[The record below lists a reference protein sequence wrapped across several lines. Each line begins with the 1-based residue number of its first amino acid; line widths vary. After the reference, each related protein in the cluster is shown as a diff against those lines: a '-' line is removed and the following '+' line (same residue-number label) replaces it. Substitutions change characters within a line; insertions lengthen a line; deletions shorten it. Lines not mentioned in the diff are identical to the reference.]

1 VTRAFVA
8 ISIGGEATI
17 TVGITGRSYLNLIEF
32 GRVADIGIRVGG
44 PFVSNRVR
52 IEGELCIGDYLCR
65 FTDRLLQSIVI
76 QCDFTFDALRR
87 LRGLRWFW
95 RCLTSTLAM
104 ARPFEGVVGPICKGC
119 WICSFKFIPDPRPLT
134 VDHPVDTI
142 IYIQEA
148 SAQRGGLRKHS
159 VQHLWSSRN
168 TLIGLQL
175 RVRCPL
181 T

>member
-76 QCDFTFDALRR
+76 ECDFTFDALRR

-119 WICSFKFIPDPRPLT
+119 WICSSKFFPRPLT
-134 VDHPVDTI
+134 VVPWI
-142 IYIQEA
+142 ILSIRYKLEAFQPKGVAYGNIQPSTSGPHET
-148 SAQRGGLRKHS
+148 L
-159 VQHLWSSRN
+159 SSTCN
-168 TLIGLQL
+168 F
-175 RVRCPL
+175 RVRCP
-181 T
+181 